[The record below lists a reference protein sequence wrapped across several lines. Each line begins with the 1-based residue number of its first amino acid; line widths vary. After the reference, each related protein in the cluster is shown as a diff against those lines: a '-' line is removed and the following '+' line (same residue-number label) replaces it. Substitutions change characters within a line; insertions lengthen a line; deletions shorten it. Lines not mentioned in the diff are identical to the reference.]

1 MPINTAGTVAYNV
14 IRMFFQ
20 VPVSCQLKWDV
31 AADGDTST
39 TPRDT
44 HVIESQTCVMAASG
58 LERGV
63 REHAYQQVG

>member
-1 MPINTAGTVAYNV
+1 
-14 IRMFFQ
+14 MFFQ

-39 TPRDT
+39 TPRET
-44 HVIESQTCVMAASG
+44 HVIESKTCVMAASG